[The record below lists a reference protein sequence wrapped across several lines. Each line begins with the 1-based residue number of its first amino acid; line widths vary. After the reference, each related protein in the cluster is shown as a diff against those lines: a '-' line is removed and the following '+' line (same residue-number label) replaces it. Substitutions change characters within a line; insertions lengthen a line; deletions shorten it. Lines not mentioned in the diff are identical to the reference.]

1 MHRMKLSTPH
11 PVAFTTVSSSAL
23 QTRLDAST
31 LSASLAV
38 RVIKADGSSV
48 AGGGSGGIGGKGI
61 TQPDVTNAQGVCYY
75 TPAATDLNVLGIA
88 VIRISATGM
97 EPREIPVDVVAY
109 DPYDAI
115 RAGLTALRPDAVLVA
130 AAAAGTLT
138 ATSFTSTLTL
148 AVGQLANEAHCR
160 FVSGAL
166 AGQVQKI
173 TGYAAGGLLSFANG
187 FSAAPVAGDQFV
199 IVNG

>member
-11 PVAFTTVSSSAL
+11 PVAFTAVSSSAL

-31 LSASLAV
+31 LSASIAV
-38 RVIKADGSSV
+38 RVIKADGTSV
-48 AGGGSGGIGGKGI
+48 AGGGTGGIGGKGV

-75 TPAATDLNVLGIA
+75 TPVASDLNGLGVA

-115 RAGLTALRPDAVLVA
+115 RAGLTGLRPDAVLVGTA
-130 AAAAGTLT
+130 VTGTLA
-138 ATSFTSTLTL
+138 ATTFSTSLSIPN
-148 AVGQLANEAHCR
+148 GQLANEAHCR

-173 TGYAAGGLLSFANG
+173 TGYVSGVLSFAIG
-187 FSAAPVAGDQFV
+187 FSAAPANGDQFV